1 MITESVVHSTITI
14 ERTYPVAPER
24 VFKAWADP
32 RQKRRWFAEGEGGS
46 VLQYDLDFRE
56 GGRETARFRDEKSNA
71 EFRNDGHY
79 EDIVPGRRIVVA
91 YTMSAGD
98 RRISASLATVE
109 LRPQGEG
116 TRLVF
121 TEQAAF
127 FDGADGPRMREQ
139 GWRELLDR
147 LAAELQAPR

>member
-14 ERTYPVAPER
+14 DRTYPVAPER
-24 VFKAWADP
+24 VFAAWADP
-32 RQKRRWFAEGEGGS
+32 KQKRRWFAEGEGWS
-46 VLQYDLDFRE
+46 VLQFDLDFRE
-56 GGRETARFRDEKSNA
+56 GGREAARFRDEKSDA
-71 EFRNDGHY
+71 EIRNDGHY
-79 EDIVPGRRIVVA
+79 EDIVPGRRIIVA
-91 YTMSAGD
+91 YTMSVGG

-109 LRPQGEG
+109 LRPQGDG
-116 TRLVF
+116 TRLVY
-121 TEQAAF
+121 TEQGAF

>member
-14 ERTYPVAPER
+14 ERTYPVAPAR
-24 VFKAWADP
+24 VFAAWADP
-32 RQKRRWFAEGEGGS
+32 RQKRRWFAEGEGWS
-46 VLQYDLDFRE
+46 VLQFDLDFRE
-56 GGRETARFRDEKSNA
+56 GGRETARFRSEKDNT

-79 EDIVPGRRIVVA
+79 EDIVPNQRIVLA

-98 RRISASLATVE
+98 KRISASLSTVE
-109 LRPQGEG
+109 LRPQGDG

-139 GWRELLDR
+139 GWRELLEL
-147 LAAELQAPR
+147 LAKELQAAR

>member
-24 VFKAWADP
+24 VFAAWADP
-32 RQKRRWFAEGEGGS
+32 KQKRRWFAEGEGWS
-46 VLQYDLDFRE
+46 VLQFELDFRE
-56 GGRETARFRDEKSNA
+56 GGRETARFRDDKSNA
-71 EFRNDGHY
+71 EIRNDGHY
-79 EDIVPGRRIVVA
+79 EDILPNRRIVVA
-91 YTMSAGD
+91 YTMSVGD

-109 LRPQGEG
+109 LRPQGDG
-116 TRLVF
+116 TRLVY
-121 TEQAAF
+121 TEQGAF

-147 LAAELQAPR
+147 LAAQLEAPR

>member
-14 ERTYPVAPER
+14 DRTYPVAPER
-24 VFKAWADP
+24 VFAAWADP
-32 RQKRRWFAEGEGGS
+32 KQKRRWFAEGEGWS
-46 VLQYDLDFRE
+46 VLQFDLDFRE
-56 GGRETARFRDEKSNA
+56 GGREAARFRDEKSDA
-71 EFRNDGHY
+71 EIRNDGHY

-91 YTMSAGD
+91 YTMSVGG

-109 LRPQGEG
+109 LRPQGDG
-116 TRLVF
+116 TRLVY
-121 TEQAAF
+121 TEQGAF

>member
-1 MITESVVHSTITI
+1 MNTESVVHSTITI
-14 ERTYPVAPER
+14 ERTYPAPPER

-32 RQKRRWFAEGEGGS
+32 RQKRRWFAEGEGWS

-56 GGRETARFRDEKSNA
+56 GGRESARFRDEKNNA

-79 EDIVPGRRIVVA
+79 EDIVPNRRLVVA

-109 LRPQGEG
+109 LRPQGDG
-116 TRLVF
+116 TRLVY

>member
-14 ERTYPVAPER
+14 ERTYPAAPER
-24 VFKAWADP
+24 VFAAWADP
-32 RQKRRWFAEGEGGS
+32 RQKRRWFAEGEGWS
-46 VLQYDLDFRE
+46 VLQFDLDFRE
-56 GGRETARFRDEKSNA
+56 GGRELARFRDDKNGA
-71 EFRNDGHY
+71 EIRNDGHY

-91 YTMSAGD
+91 YTMSVGD

-109 LRPQGEG
+109 LRPQGDG

-121 TEQAAF
+121 TEQGAF

-139 GWRELLDR
+139 GWRELLGR
-147 LAAELQAPR
+147 LADQLQAAR

>member
-24 VFKAWADP
+24 VFAAWADP
-32 RQKRRWFAEGEGGS
+32 KQKRRWFAEGEGWS
-46 VLQYDLDFRE
+46 VLQFDLDFRE

-71 EFRNDGHY
+71 EIRNDGHY
-79 EDIVPGRRIVVA
+79 EDILPNRRIVVA
-91 YTMSAGD
+91 YTMSVGD

-109 LRPQGEG
+109 LRPQGDG
-116 TRLVF
+116 TRLVY
-121 TEQAAF
+121 TEQGAF

-139 GWRELLDR
+139 GWRELFDR

>member
-24 VFKAWADP
+24 VFRAWADP
-32 RQKRRWFAEGEGGS
+32 KQKRRWFAEGEGWE
-46 VLQYDLDFRE
+46 VVQFDLDFRE
-56 GGRETARFRDEKSNA
+56 GGRETARFRHATNNA
-71 EFRNDGHY
+71 EFRNEGHY
-79 EDIVPGRRIVVA
+79 EDIVPNRRIVVA

-98 RRISASLATVE
+98 RRISASLGTVE
-109 LRPQGEG
+109 LRPQGDG
-116 TRLVF
+116 TRLVY

-139 GWRELLDR
+139 GWRQLLESLANE
-147 LAAELQAPR
+147 LAAPR

>member
-24 VFKAWADP
+24 VFAAWADP
-32 RQKRRWFAEGEGGS
+32 RQKRRWFAEGEGWS
-46 VLQYDLDFRE
+46 VLQFDMDFRE
-56 GGRETARFRDEKSNA
+56 GGREAACFRDEKSRT

-109 LRPQGEG
+109 LRPQGDG
-116 TRLVF
+116 TRLVY

-147 LAAELQAPR
+147 LAAELQTPR